1 MYIIISIGKK
11 ALSKNPYPFVIEID
25 HYKVK
30 IECLDEGHH
39 KIITQI

>member
-11 ALSKNPYPFVIEID
+11 ALSKNSYPFVIEISY
-25 HYKVK
+25 YKFK
-30 IECLDEGHH
+30 IECLDKGHH